1 MAKAKGLSKGVK
13 DGAALYGYNAVQE
26 FLNIYGKKVAF
37 GFLTKSEANQIKKYM
52 MQGVVTALYE
62 HTAD

>member
-13 DGAALYGYNAVQE
+13 DGAALYGYSAAQN
-26 FLNIYGKKVAF
+26 FMKIYGRRVKL

-52 MQGVVTALYE
+52 MQGIVTALYE